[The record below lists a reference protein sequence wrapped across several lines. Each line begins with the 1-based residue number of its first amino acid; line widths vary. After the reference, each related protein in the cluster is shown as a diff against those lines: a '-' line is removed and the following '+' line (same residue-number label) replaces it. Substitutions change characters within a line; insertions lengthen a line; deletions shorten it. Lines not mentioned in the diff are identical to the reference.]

1 MYTELTKQAE
11 EVTREI
17 VEKAGLT
24 KGQIFV
30 VGCSSSEICGDKI
43 GTNSNLEV
51 AITI

>member
-24 KGQIFV
+24 KGEFRSRLFI
-30 VGCSSSEICGDKI
+30 K
-43 GTNSNLEV
+43 
-51 AITI
+51 